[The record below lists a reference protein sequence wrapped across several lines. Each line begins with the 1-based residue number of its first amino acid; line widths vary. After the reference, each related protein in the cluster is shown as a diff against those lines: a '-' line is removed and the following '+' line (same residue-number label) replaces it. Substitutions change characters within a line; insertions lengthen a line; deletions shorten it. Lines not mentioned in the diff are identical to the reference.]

1 MTRPDPRLS
10 AALAGAVDLS
20 ALAARAQ
27 QQRKA
32 PTGAAPTGASPTDA
46 AATGGGPAGTGPVGT
61 GPVGSAANG
70 AGGAADA
77 VIDVTEA
84 NFQAEVLDR
93 SLSTP
98 VVIDFWADWCE
109 PCKQLSPVLERLAAE
124 GAGSWVLAKVDVDAN
139 QRLAQAFRIQSIP
152 TVIAIAGGQPL
163 DAVQGALPES
173 QLRPWLDAV
182 LAAASAAGV
191 QGSAGTAA
199 GSNGVAPAGPQVDPR
214 LVEAD
219 DKMADGDVDAAE
231 VLYRQVLDDV
241 PGDELATSGLAQ
253 IGLYRRLGD
262 VDPDSALAKADAAPD
277 DVDLQTAA
285 ADVELATGRA
295 EAAFAR
301 LVATVRRTSD
311 EDRDRARTHLLGLF
325 AIAAPDDPAVVKA
338 RRDLAS
344 ALF

>member
-27 QQRKA
+27 QQRTA
-32 PTGAAPTGASPTDA
+32 PA
-46 AATGGGPAGTGPVGT
+46 AAAGGAPAGANGGPAG
-61 GPVGSAANG
+61 NG
-70 AGGAADA
+70 AVPGDAAA
-77 VIDVTEA
+77 HVVDVTEA
-84 NFQAEVLDR
+84 TFQAEILER
-93 SLSTP
+93 SMTTP
-98 VVIDFWADWCE
+98 VVVDFWADWCG

-124 GAGSWVLAKVDVDAN
+124 GGGSWVLAKIDVDAN

-152 TVIAIAGGQPL
+152 TVIAIAGGQPV
-163 DAVQGALPES
+163 DAFQGALPES
-173 QLRPWLDAV
+173 QLRPWIAAV
-182 LAAASAAGV
+182 LAAAGATAG
-191 QGSAGTAA
+191 AGA
-199 GSNGVAPAGPQVDPR
+199 GGVEPGPPVDPR

-219 DKMADGDVDAAE
+219 DRMADGDVDAAE
-231 VLYRQVLDDV
+231 RLYREVLADT

-253 IGLYRRLGD
+253 IGLYRRLGG
-262 VDPDSALAKADAAPD
+262 VDPDAALAKADAAPD

-295 EAAFAR
+295 EEAFAR
-301 LVATVRRTSD
+301 LVATVRRTSGD
-311 EDRDRARTHLLGLF
+311 DRDRARTHLLGLF
-325 AIAAPDDPAVVKA
+325 AIAAPDDPAVARA